1 VNGLDLAE
9 WATRTHPEIRIVLTS
24 GYAQPEGVN
33 DRSRLE
39 HYAFVHKPYRLADLA
54 RALRNAVNR

>member
-1 VNGLDLAE
+1 M
-9 WATRTHPEIRIVLTS
+9 LTS
-24 GYAQPEGVN
+24 GYAQPGGVN
-33 DRSRLE
+33 DRARLE